1 MAHSLDFIVRSIS
14 NIDDQEIHF
23 LFIGNGAMKKEV
35 VSLAR
40 GLRIPLKTSPFD
52 PVLKEEVPRYLSVC
66 DVSLAPLKNSDTF
79 KTVIPSKIFEASAM
93 EKPTLLGV
101 EGQAQEIIERYNA
114 GLCFEP
120 ENEVDFIEK
129 ATRMKNDRKLYA
141 ELQHGCRRLVS
152 DYDRRKLA
160 KKMLDIIA
168 GTLT

>member
-1 MAHSLDFIVRSIS
+1 
-14 NIDDQEIHF
+14 
-23 LFIGNGAMKKEV
+23 MKKEV

-40 GLRIPLKTSPFD
+40 GLRIKNITFLD
-52 PVLKEEVPRYLSVC
+52 PVPKEEVPRYLSVC
-66 DVSLAPLKNSDTF
+66 VVSLAPLKNSDTF
-79 KTVIPSKIFEASAM
+79 KSVIPSKIFEASAM

-141 ELQHGCRRLVS
+141 ELQHSCRRLITTEGNW
-152 DYDRRKLA
+152 RKKCWILLPGLLLEA
-160 KKMLDIIA
+160 IEIILIA
-168 GTLT
+168 LHFTLQLRFFLLY